1 MPTKSNSL
9 VQLRPNQQQA
19 INELKTGNILKGEV
33 GSGKTITSLG
43 YYMQKEAPKDV
54 YVITTAKKRDS
65 KDWET
70 DALKYGIGHLAMG
83 DKTGALV
90 VDSWNNIGN
99 YADVRDAFFIF
110 DEQRLVGAGAWVK
123 AFLKITAANNW
134 ILLSATP
141 GDTWLDYIPVFI
153 ANGFVKN
160 RSEFLDKYVVF
171 DRFSKYPKV
180 KKYLLEPKLQRLR
193 GNITVEMPDT
203 RHTKRHVDWI
213 TVQHSEELLQR
224 VIKDRWNVYED
235 RPIRDV
241 AELFRVARKVV
252 NSDPARLLE
261 VEKIA
266 EKHPRLI
273 IFYNFNYELEMLR
286 ELKDW
291 LDIPMAEWNGQKHEP
306 LPEGDRWIYLVQ
318 YTAGAEG
325 WNCTTT
331 NVEVFFS
338 LNYSYKIFE
347 QAQGRIDRMNTPYT
361 DLQYYILW
369 SNSMIDKAIAK
380 SVMGKKAFNEVKF
393 WKALTA
399 REERAAA

>member
-1 MPTKSNSL
+1 MTTKSNGL
-9 VQLRPNQQQA
+9 VKLYPEQQKA
-19 INELKTGNILKGEV
+19 IDALGNGNILKGEV

-65 KDWET
+65 KDWED
-70 DALKYGIGHLAMG
+70 DAAKYRIGHYPMG
-83 DKTGALV
+83 DQTGALV
-90 VDSWNNIGN
+90 VDSWNNLGR
-99 YADVRDAFFIF
+99 YEKVDGAFFIF
-110 DEQRLVGAGAWVK
+110 DEQRLVGSGAWVK
-123 AFLKITAANNW
+123 AFLKITKNNTW
-134 ILLSATP
+134 LLLSATP

-160 RSEFLDKYVVF
+160 RSEFLEKYVVF

-180 KKYLLEPKLQRLR
+180 KKYILEPKLERLR
-193 GNITVEMPDT
+193 ASITVEMQDN
-203 RHTKRHVDWI
+203 RHTKRHVEWV
-213 TVQHSEELLQR
+213 TVPHEEKLLER
-224 VIKDRWNVYED
+224 VFKDRWNVYEE
-235 RPIRDV
+235 RPLRDV

-261 VEKIA
+261 IERIAQKHEK
-266 EKHPRLI
+266 LI

-291 LDIPMAEWNGQKHEP
+291 LDIPMAEWNGHKHEP
-306 LPEGDRWIYLVQ
+306 IPEGDRWIYLVQ

-325 WNCTTT
+325 WNCVET
-331 NVEVFFS
+331 NAMIFYS

-369 SNSMIDKAIAK
+369 SNSFIDKAIAK
-380 SVMGKKAFNEVKF
+380 SVTAKKAFNEVRF
-393 WKALTA
+393 WKALTS
-399 REERAAA
+399 RASKAA